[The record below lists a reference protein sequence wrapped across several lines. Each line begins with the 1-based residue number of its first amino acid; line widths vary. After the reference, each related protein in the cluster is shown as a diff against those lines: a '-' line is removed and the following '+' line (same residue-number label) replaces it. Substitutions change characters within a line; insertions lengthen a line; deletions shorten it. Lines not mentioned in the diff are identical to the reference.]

1 MRLKKIKFNLLYW
14 LSGFYIFIAIIS
26 IFTNIPLS
34 PKFTGYTGVV
44 ALLITIVDFSNIAY
58 NIEKRKGGRKRQQW
72 SYIFKLFT
80 QLILTAG
87 SLFFVYWFYTA
98 DDELVTKISNYG
110 TYAAV
115 GVVFIGK
122 GMEAKNTS
130 SRVK

>member
-1 MRLKKIKFNLLYW
+1 MRLTKFKYKLLYW

-44 ALLITIVDFSNIAY
+44 ALLITIFDFSKTAY
-58 NIEKRKGGRKRQQW
+58 SIEKRKGGRKGRQW
-72 SYIFKLFT
+72 SYLFKLFT

-87 SLFFVYWFYTA
+87 SLFFVYWFYIA
-98 DDELVTKISNYG
+98 DDDLVAKISNYG

-130 SRVK
+130 RRVK